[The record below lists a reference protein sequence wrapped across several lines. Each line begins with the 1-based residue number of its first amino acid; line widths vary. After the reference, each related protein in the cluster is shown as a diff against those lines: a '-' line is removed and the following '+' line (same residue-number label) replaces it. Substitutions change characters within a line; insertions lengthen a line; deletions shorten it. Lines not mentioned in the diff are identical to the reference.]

1 MCPSQ
6 LNVDLAAIDA
16 NLALAGKLNPGRAVL
31 LPVKAD
37 AYGHGIVPVARH
49 VEAVGSAQWLGVAE
63 VSEAEQLR
71 AGGVGLPVLKFS
83 PCFPDELDRA
93 IAARLTLCVGDS
105 AGITAAQ
112 EAAERAGTRHPV
124 HLKVDTGMRRVGAEP
139 AGAVALA
146 RQIAD
151 SPSLILQGVFTHLP
165 ISDTPEGNDYT
176 RDQLARFLATVDA
189 IRDAVGE
196 IPLVH
201 AGNSG
206 AVLGHDLAG
215 TNLIRPGI
223 ISYGCRADAVTPW
236 EGLTPVARWTS
247 RISFLKRVPAGETVG
262 YGRTWTAPR
271 DTWIATV
278 PVGYG
283 DGYSRLFSNRGRMLA
298 GGRSHP
304 IAGRVCMDQT
314 MIDLGPGDPKV
325 AVGDEVV
332 LLGRQGGEQIT
343 VEELAGLMGT
353 ITYELMC
360 LITARVPRIYT

>member
-16 NLALAGKLNPGRAVL
+16 NLALAGKFNPGRAVL

-215 TNLIRPGI
+215 TNLCAAHATRRCPPAPSRARGADGVGPVPPGRSRRPGW
-223 ISYGCRADAVTPW
+223 SGGACGGGGATR
-236 EGLTPVARWTS
+236 
-247 RISFLKRVPAGETVG
+247 TVRESPQRLVQG
-262 YGRTWTAPR
+262 AAQDTGGRFGQGQAPR
-271 DTWIATV
+271 VHLLGGLVAAA
-278 PVGYG
+278 
-283 DGYSRLFSNRGRMLA
+283 A
-298 GGRSHP
+298 GGRASSSF
-304 IAGRVCMDQT
+304 AGAGNGLVAPRAGA
-314 MIDLGPGDPKV
+314 LGSAGGGGACSPVRPGS
-325 AVGDEVV
+325 G
-332 LLGRQGGEQIT
+332 
-343 VEELAGLMGT
+343 
-353 ITYELMC
+353 
-360 LITARVPRIYT
+360 